1 MPAWASSN
9 WFAAHVYPLI
19 SSQRHLLG
27 QQGEIEGS
35 PTPGK
40 EKTSFPHHP
49 RAKVKIKY
57 SLHLKAI
64 RPRC

>member
-1 MPAWASSN
+1 MSAWASSN

-35 PTPGK
+35 PTPGN
-40 EKTSFPHHP
+40 EKTSFPHP
-49 RAKVKIKY
+49 PSPGAKVKIKY
-57 SLHLKAI
+57 SST
-64 RPRC
+64 